1 MIVNLAMIGIIFMFL
16 TGLMGAIFYTSKD
29 KRAFIQNQE
38 PLFQAL
44 GVGAAVAWA
53 AVGLF
58 AFAGVL
64 ELIGWVIRQIT
75 S

>member
-29 KRAFIQNQE
+29 KRAFTQNAE

-58 AFAGVL
+58 AIAGLFELVGW
-64 ELIGWVIRQIT
+64 LIGRIH
-75 S
+75 